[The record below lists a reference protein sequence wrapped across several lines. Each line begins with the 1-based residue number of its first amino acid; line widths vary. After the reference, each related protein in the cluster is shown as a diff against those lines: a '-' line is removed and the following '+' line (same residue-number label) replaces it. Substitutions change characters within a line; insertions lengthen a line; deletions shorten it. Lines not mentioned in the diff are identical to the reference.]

1 MKKRVF
7 CGMNTLGWLLIF
19 VVLLMLAVYGVASDD
34 DLYFQLQMEAGILD
48 SAGISQ
54 ADLRILDKR
63 LADGLFVPVNADASF
78 DNREIE
84 VFGKQQPPFNERE
97 LEHLYDCRRLIS
109 PIQPGI
115 LYVLLLATGALLLF
129 CGRRGRRS
137 GRLHAAWLA
146 LALLLLPL
154 MVFGIWAAIDFN
166 AAFTFF
172 HHLLFTNDLWLLD
185 PATDLLI
192 RICPQSMFAEMGLR
206 IARRAAFMLLGV
218 PLVLTVREWFSKRQ
232 FKWISDMRK
241 RRKRA

>member
-7 CGMNTLGWLLIF
+7 FGMNTLGWLMIF

-34 DLYFQLQMEAGILD
+34 DLYFQLQMEV
-48 SAGISQ
+48 
-54 ADLRILDKR
+54 RILDKR

-109 PIQPGI
+109 SIQPGV

-129 CGRRGRRS
+129 CGGRGRRS

-154 MVFGIWAAIDFN
+154 MAFGVWAAIDFD

-172 HHLLFTNDLWLLD
+172 HYLLFTNDLWLLD

-241 RRKRA
+241 RRKQA

>member
-7 CGMNTLGWLLIF
+7 FGMNTLGWLMIF

-63 LADGLFVPVNADASF
+63 LSDGLFVPLNIDAAF

-84 VFGKQQPPFNERE
+84 VFGKLQPPFNERE
-97 LEHLYDCRRLIS
+97 LRHLYDCRRLIS

-115 LYVLLLATGALLLF
+115 LYVLLLTTGALLLF
-129 CGRRGRRS
+129 CGGRGRRS
-137 GRLHAAWLA
+137 GRLRAAWLA

-154 MVFGIWAAIDFN
+154 MVFGVWAAINFD

-218 PLVLTVREWFSKRQ
+218 PLVLTILEWVSNQQ

>member
-7 CGMNTLGWLLIF
+7 FGMNTLGWLMIL

-109 PIQPGI
+109 PIQPGV

-137 GRLHAAWLA
+137 GRLHAVWLA

-154 MVFGIWAAIDFN
+154 MVFGIWAAIDFD

>member
-7 CGMNTLGWLLIF
+7 FGMNTLGWLMIF

-109 PIQPGI
+109 PIQPSI
-115 LYVLLLATGALLLF
+115 LYVLLLAAGALLLF
-129 CGRRGRRS
+129 CGGRGRRS
-137 GRLHAAWLA
+137 GRLHAAWPA

-154 MVFGIWAAIDFN
+154 MVFGIWAAIDFDT
-166 AAFTFF
+166 AFTFF